1 MRNPLLAALAAMAT
15 LALVSCGVPSTPVF
29 VEEAASSDLYEV
41 AAGKLAS
48 EKGQS
53 EAVKTFGRHMV
64 EAHSKTTEE
73 LKGIVQSEKLAVTL
87 PTELT
92 NKQQSMLDS
101 LTEAKPEAFDTLYI
115 EQQIKAHEEA
125 ADLFDKYAERGENQ
139 ALKQF
144 AANILPTIKRH
155 LEEARKLK
163 P

>member
-1 MRNPLLAALAAMAT
+1 MAT
-15 LALVSCGVPSTPVF
+15 LALVSCGVPSTPDF
-29 VEEAASSDLYEV
+29 VKKAASSDLYEV

-64 EAHSKTTEE
+64 EAHGKTTEE
-73 LKGIVQSEKLAVTL
+73 LKGIVQSEKLDVKL
-87 PTELT
+87 PTEL
-92 NKQQSMLDS
+92 NQKQQSMLEA
-101 LTEAKPEAFDTLYI
+101 LTEAKPEEFDTLYI
-115 EQQIKAHEEA
+115 EQQIKAHKKA

-144 AANILPTIKRH
+144 AANTSADDQAASRRGS
-155 LEEARKLK
+155 EAQAVAVQRGV

>member
-1 MRNPLLAALAAMAT
+1 MRNPLFAALAAMAT
-15 LALVSCGVPSTPVF
+15 LALVSCGVPSTPAF
-29 VEEAASSDLYEV
+29 VEEGASNDLYEV
-41 AAGKLAS
+41 AAGKIAS
-48 EKGQS
+48 ERGQS

-64 EAHSKTTEE
+64 EAHSKTTSE
-73 LKGIVQSEKLAVTL
+73 LHGIVQSEKLAVTL

-92 NKQQSMLDS
+92 NTQQAMLS
-101 LTEAKPEAFDTLYI
+101 FLTEAKPEAFDTLYI
-115 EQQIKAHEEA
+115 EQQIKAHEDA

>member
-1 MRNPLLAALAAMAT
+1 MRNRLLAALAAMAA

-48 EKGQS
+48 EIGQS
-53 EAVKTFGRHMV
+53 EAVKAFGRHMV
-64 EAHSKTTEE
+64 GAHSKTSEE
-73 LKGIVQSEKLAVTL
+73 LQGIVQSEKLAVTL

-92 NKQQSMLDS
+92 NTQQGMLDA
-101 LTEAKPEAFDTLYI
+101 LTAAKPEAFDTLYI

-125 ADLFDKYAERGENQ
+125 SDLFDKYAARGENQ
-139 ALKQF
+139 ALKQY
-144 AANILPTIKRH
+144 AANVLPKIKRH

>member
-1 MRNPLLAALAAMAT
+1 MRNSLMAALAAMAT
-15 LALVSCGVPSTPVF
+15 LALVACGVPSTPLF
-29 VEEAASSDLYEV
+29 VEEAASGDLYEV
-41 AAGKLAS
+41 AAGRLAS

-53 EAVKTFGRHMV
+53 EAVKSFARHMV
-64 EAHSKTTEE
+64 EAHGKTTEE

-87 PTELT
+87 PSELDQ
-92 NKQQSMLDS
+92 KQQSMLEA
-101 LTEAKPEAFDTLYI
+101 LTEAKPEAFDNLYI
-115 EQQIKAHEEA
+115 EQQIKAHEDA

-144 AANILPTIKRH
+144 AANTLPTIKRH

>member
-1 MRNPLLAALAAMAT
+1 MRNPLMAALAAMAT

-73 LKGIVQSEKLAVTL
+73 LKGIVQSEKLDVKL
-87 PTELT
+87 PTEL
-92 NKQQSMLDS
+92 NQKQQSMLKFSDRG
-101 LTEAKPEAFDTLYI
+101 EARGVRQALHP
-115 EQQIKAHEEA
+115 A
-125 ADLFDKYAERGENQ
+125 ADQG
-139 ALKQF
+139 
-144 AANILPTIKRH
+144 
-155 LEEARKLK
+155 ARKSRG
-163 P
+163 PVRQICRARR

>member
-1 MRNPLLAALAAMAT
+1 MRNRLLAALAAMAA

-48 EKGQS
+48 EIGQS
-53 EAVKTFGRHMV
+53 EAVKAFGRHMV
-64 EAHSKTTEE
+64 GAHSKTSEE
-73 LKGIVQSEKLAVTL
+73 LQGIVQSEKLAVTL
-87 PTELT
+87 PTVLT
-92 NKQQSMLDS
+92 NTQQGMLDA
-101 LTEAKPEAFDTLYI
+101 LTAAKPEAFDTLYI

-125 ADLFDKYAERGENQ
+125 SDLFDKYAERGENQ

-144 AANILPTIKRH
+144 AANVLPTIKRH

>member
-64 EAHSKTTEE
+64 EAHSKTTEA
-73 LKGIVQSEKLAVTL
+73 LKAIVQSEKLAVTL

-92 NKQQSMLDS
+92 NKQQSMLNS
-101 LTEAKPEAFDTLYI
+101 LAEAKPEAFDPLYI

-155 LEEARKLK
+155 LEEAGKLK

>member
-73 LKGIVQSEKLAVTL
+73 LKGIVQSEKLDVTL
-87 PTELT
+87 PTEL
-92 NKQQSMLDS
+92 NKKQQSMLNA
-101 LTEAKPEAFDTLYI
+101 LTEAKPEAFDHAL
-115 EQQIKAHEEA
+115 HRA
-125 ADLFDKYAERGENQ
+125 ADQGARRSRGPVRQICRAQ
-139 ALKQF
+139 AK
-144 AANILPTIKRH
+144 TKR
-155 LEEARKLK
+155 
-163 P
+163 